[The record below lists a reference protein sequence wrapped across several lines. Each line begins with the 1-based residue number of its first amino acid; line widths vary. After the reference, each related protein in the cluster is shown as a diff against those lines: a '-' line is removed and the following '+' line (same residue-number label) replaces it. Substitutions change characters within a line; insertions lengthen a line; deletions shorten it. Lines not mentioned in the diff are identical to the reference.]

1 MYNTV
6 SCCTYFNTPDKVAQ
20 KDGWQQKLGAMT
32 EEEKDPETLTL
43 KEMDYYNHDAKRLFI
58 KDSFD
63 FKIETIGVISNYDL
77 CLRGCQILI
86 EKLLNI
92 KDMAFDKTL
101 TVTKAASTI
110 ENCFEILLDGY
121 GYTIG
126 KVIEYILHRDLYA
139 GSKGGTGSRVTYV
152 GFRKSHPHDS
162 SSFIRIAYKAK
173 FTSEDDVKSD
183 IADVCDTAIKIYS
196 TIANEFEK

>member
-1 MYNTV
+1 M
-6 SCCTYFNTPDKVAQ
+6 
-20 KDGWQQKLGAMT
+20 
-32 EEEKDPETLTL
+32 
-43 KEMDYYNHDAKRLFI
+43 
-58 KDSFD
+58 
-63 FKIETIGVISNYDL
+63 
-77 CLRGCQILI
+77 
-86 EKLLNI
+86 
-92 KDMAFDKTL
+92 

-139 GSKGGTGSRVTYV
+139 NSKTVSYI

-162 SSFIRIAYKAK
+162 TSFIRIAYKSS

-183 IADVCDTAIKIYS
+183 IEDACESAIKIYS
-196 TIANEFEK
+196 TISSEFEK

>member
-1 MYNTV
+1 
-6 SCCTYFNTPDKVAQ
+6 
-20 KDGWQQKLGAMT
+20 
-32 EEEKDPETLTL
+32 
-43 KEMDYYNHDAKRLFI
+43 
-58 KDSFD
+58 
-63 FKIETIGVISNYDL
+63 
-77 CLRGCQILI
+77 
-86 EKLLNI
+86 
-92 KDMAFDKTL
+92 MAFDKTL

-139 GSKGGTGSRVTYV
+139 GSNGGTGSRVTYV

-162 SSFIRIAYKAK
+162 SSFIRIAYKTK
-173 FTSEDDVKSD
+173 LTSEDDVKSD
-183 IADVCDTAIKIYS
+183 VAGVCDTAIKIYS